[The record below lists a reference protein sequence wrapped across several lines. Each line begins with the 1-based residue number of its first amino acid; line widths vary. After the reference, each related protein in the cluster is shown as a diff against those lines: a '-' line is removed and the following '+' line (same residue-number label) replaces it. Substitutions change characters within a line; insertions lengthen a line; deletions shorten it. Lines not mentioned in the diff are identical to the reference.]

1 MSIFGQKVSLAA
13 LIKEIPDMKLK
24 TLAES
29 TGVDYYT
36 KDLDGKLM
44 FYLLFY
50 SLLCI
55 KRMSLRGLAD
65 VFSSPLFRFLFNYQ
79 GKKQKI
85 SHSSLSERLSVINTD
100 FFRLAYECLYKRLSH
115 LYTKKEIAGM
125 YLQRVDS
132 TLVKDCSGRL
142 LKGLVC
148 GNEYR
153 KCKMLK
159 YTINFDGMFG
169 SFSALHSESAYASE
183 SLALPENVI
192 DHCRKEKEHAS
203 VYVIDRGQSSAD
215 AFKKMKDTEGLLFVG
230 RLLENRRMKHIRE
243 LPPVDEEKHPFR
255 QGELKSDTLVHLY
268 KMADTVGRNGQ
279 AVRKQVLVDEEFR
292 VIRFRPPGKDEDI
305 VLITNI
311 IDLSADEIASTYR
324 LRWDIEVFFRFIK
337 QELNFSHF
345 LSLNENGIQ
354 VMLYMTLITAMLI
367 MIYKKENAIGYKT
380 AVRRICIE
388 MEELIL
394 AMAVMHCGGDVKR
407 MNVPYPLPPPKG

>member
-1 MSIFGQKVSLAA
+1 MSIFGQKVSLAE
-13 LIKEIPDMKLK
+13 LIKEIPDMELK
-24 TLAES
+24 TLAKS

-50 SLLCI
+50 SLLRVD
-55 KRMSLRGLAD
+55 RMSQRGLAD
-65 VFSSPLFRFLFNYQ
+65 VYSSPLFRFLFNCQ

-100 FFRLAYECLYKRLSH
+100 FFRLAYESLYKRLSH

-142 LKGLVC
+142 LQGLVC

-153 KCKMLK
+153 KSKMLK

-169 SFSALHSESAYASE
+169 SFSAVHSESAYASE

-192 DHCRKEKEHAS
+192 QHCRKEKDHAN
-203 VYVIDRGQSSAD
+203 VYVTDRGQSSAD
-215 AFKKMKDTEGLLFVG
+215 GFRKMKDTEGLLFVG
-230 RLLENRRMKHIRE
+230 RLMENRRLKHIKD
-243 LPPVDEEKHPFR
+243 LPPVDGENHPFTH
-255 QGELKSDTLVHLY
+255 GELKSDSLEKLY
-268 KMADTVGRNGQ
+268 KMKDGTGKNGQ
-279 AVRKQVLVDEEFR
+279 PVRKQVLADDAFR

-311 IDLSADEIASTYR
+311 IDLSADEIAAIYR

-367 MIYKKENAIGYKT
+367 MIYKKENETGYKT

-388 MEELIL
+388 LEELIL
-394 AMAVMHCGGDVKR
+394 TMAVIHCGGDVKR
-407 MNVPYPLPPPKG
+407 MNVSNPLPPPN